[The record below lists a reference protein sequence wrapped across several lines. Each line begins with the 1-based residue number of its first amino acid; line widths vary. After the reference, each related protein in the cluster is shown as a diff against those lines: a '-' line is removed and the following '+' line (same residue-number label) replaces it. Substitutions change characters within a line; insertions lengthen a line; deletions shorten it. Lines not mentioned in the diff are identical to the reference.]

1 MITDSQTNRLFLADT
16 VPHFY
21 PAFYMQLKTL
31 LDNNKIDFK
40 LIPDTKDIWAVDYMP
55 IQIDENSFIQFTYN
69 PDYLQK
75 ALYNSTIPDVDLIC
89 KNMKLQKE
97 KSNLIID
104 GGNVIRSSN
113 TLVMCEKI
121 FHENKSISKKQ
132 LTSELQ
138 TIFNFDK
145 IIFIPWDKN
154 DFTGH
159 ADGMVRFLDNDT
171 VLINQSTGEN
181 PNCEKELRAILKK
194 EGLKY
199 IELPYLP
206 PPDPTFMSAKGLYLN
221 YHQMSQVVIVPVF
234 KTEHDD
240 KAVQLFEKLFKGQTV
255 LTIDCNDIAK
265 EGGVLNCI
273 SWNIKATG

>member
-1 MITDSQTNRLFLADT
+1 MIPDSQTNRLFLADT
-16 VPHFY
+16 LPLFY
-21 PAFYMQLKTL
+21 PEFYMQLKTL

-55 IQIDENSFIQFTYN
+55 IQIDENNFIQFKYN
-69 PDYLQK
+69 PDYLKK
-75 ALYNSTIPDVDLIC
+75 APDNSTISDVDMIC
-89 KNMKLQKE
+89 NKMKLQRE
-97 KSNLIID
+97 KSDLTID

-113 TLVMCEKI
+113 TLVMCDKV
-121 FHENKSISKKQ
+121 FYENKSISKKQ

-171 VLINQSTGEN
+171 VLINQPTGEN
-181 PNCEKELRAILKK
+181 PDCEKELRAILKK
-194 EGLKY
+194 EGLNC

-221 YHQMSQVVIVPVF
+221 YLQMSHVVIVPVF
-234 KTEHDD
+234 NTDTDD
-240 KAVQLFEKLFKGQTV
+240 MAVQLFEELFKRQTV
-255 LTIDCNDIAK
+255 LAIDCNDIAK

-273 SWNIKATG
+273 SWNIKADG